1 MFLNKIKIFLVISIT
16 LIFTFLSYDNVN
28 SEEFKIILGTAKV
41 IDGDTIKINKEKIR
55 LMGIDAPEK
64 KQKCEKIWL
73 SIHFLSFKKQYPCGE
88 ISTNKLK
95 KKINNKHIVC
105 KWTNKDRYNR
115 LIAECFKDK
124 MNINDWMIR
133 NGLAVAYRKYSKKY
147 VAQENFARREKLGLW
162 SGTFEMPWDW
172 RKKN

>member
-64 KQKCEKIWL
+64 K
-73 SIHFLSFKKQYPCGE
+73 
-88 ISTNKLK
+88 T
-95 KKINNKHIVC
+95 
-105 KWTNKDRYNR
+105 
-115 LIAECFKDK
+115 K
-124 MNINDWMIR
+124 M
-133 NGLAVAYRKYSKKY
+133 
-147 VAQENFARREKLGLW
+147 
-162 SGTFEMPWDW
+162 
-172 RKKN
+172 